1 MNPKVYV
8 GTYAKYNNGSI
19 AGGWISLKSCKN
31 YDDFLS
37 KCYALHRD
45 EREPELMVQD
55 TSDFPDGLSCGESFG
70 EEDFNDV
77 LAAIKAEET
86 AEKKPSGD
94 KALLPEFKREMAKV
108 WSDEHML
115 DNYECKQ
122 FSYAVR
128 LQNGGILKFKKPS
141 IENRFC
147 WADEGPSLDAY
158 NRITSSEERLK
169 QYFLREN
176 LAQFDK
182 DIEQLQSLSHDGTT
196 LYLQRESYSQTEPL
210 NLWQWKAWS
219 EWDVQENPSQYHGD
233 HMKMTE
239 ADRKTILEGV
249 KHEREKFEKRLN
261 AYLKRYGTRKLKT
274 WTYWAD
280 A

>member
-37 KCYALHRD
+37 KCYALHSD
-45 EREPELMVQD
+45 ERQPELMVQD
-55 TSDFPDGLSCGESFG
+55 TDDFPDGLSCGESFG
-70 EEDFNDV
+70 EEEFNDV
-77 LAAIKAEET
+77 MAAIKSEEAE
-86 AEKKPSGD
+86 EKKPSGD
-94 KALLPEFKREMAKV
+94 KALLPEFRREMSKA
-108 WSDEHML
+108 WSGHML
-115 DNYECKQ
+115 DYHCKK

-128 LQNGGILKFKKPS
+128 LQNGGILRFEKPS

-147 WADEGPSLDAY
+147 WPDEGPGLDAY
-158 NRITSSEERLK
+158 NRVTSSEERLK

-182 DIEQLQSLSHDGTT
+182 DIEQLKSLSHDGKT
-196 LYLQRESYSQTEPL
+196 LYLVRESYSNETPMNIWEWG
-210 NLWQWKAWS
+210 LWA
-219 EWDVQENPSQYHGD
+219 EWDVQENPWRYKDGYE
-233 HMKMTE
+233 KMTE
-239 ADRKTILEGV
+239 TDRKAILEGV

-261 AYLKRYGTRKLKT
+261 AYLKRYGTRKIKT

>member
-55 TSDFPDGLSCGESFG
+55 TDDFPDGLSCGESFG

-77 LAAIKAEET
+77 MAAIKTEET
-86 AEKKPSGD
+86 EEKKPSGD

>member
-115 DNYECKQ
+115 DYYECKQ

-249 KHEREKFEKRLN
+249 KHERDKFEKRLN

>member
-55 TSDFPDGLSCGESFG
+55 TDDFPDGLSCGESFG
-70 EEDFNDV
+70 EEEFNDV
-77 LAAIKAEET
+77 MAAIKTEET
-86 AEKKPSGD
+86 EEKKPSGD

>member
-8 GTYAKYNNGSI
+8 GTYAKYNSGSI

-31 YDDFLS
+31 YDDFLK

-55 TSDFPDGLSCGESFG
+55 TDDFPDGLSCGESFG
-70 EEDFNDV
+70 EEEFNDV
-77 LAAIKAEET
+77 MAAIKSEEA

-94 KALLPEFKREMAKV
+94 KALLPEFRQEMAKE
-108 WSDEHML
+108 WSGEML
-115 DNYECKQ
+115 DYNCKQ
-122 FSYAVR
+122 FSYGVR
-128 LQNGGILKFKKPS
+128 LSNGGILYFEKPS
-141 IENRFC
+141 IQNRFC

-158 NRITSSEERLK
+158 NRVTSSEDRLK

-176 LAQFDK
+176 LAEFDK
-182 DIEQLQSLSHDGTT
+182 DIEKLQSLSHDGKT
-196 LYLQRESYSQTEPL
+196 LYLYRESYFGETSPM
-210 NLWQWKAWS
+210 NLWEWRAWD
-219 EWDVQENPSQYHGD
+219 EWDVQQNPSRYPGEHV
-233 HMKMTE
+233 KMTE
-239 ADRKTILEGV
+239 ADRETILAGV
-249 KHEREKFEKRLN
+249 KHERAKFEKRLHT
-261 AYLKRYGTRKLKT
+261 YLKRYGTKKIKT